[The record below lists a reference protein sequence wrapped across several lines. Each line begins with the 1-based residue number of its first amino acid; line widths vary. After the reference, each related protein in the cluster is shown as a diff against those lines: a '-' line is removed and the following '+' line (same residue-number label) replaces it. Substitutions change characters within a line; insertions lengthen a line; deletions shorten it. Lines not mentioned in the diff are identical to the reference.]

1 MSATVNNEHPLYK
14 ARKNLRGR
22 IRDCMTGTDRV
33 KSKTTR
39 YLPLPDPVCN
49 SANDDRYLSYLMGAY
64 FINLP
69 ARTVRAFSGLVQR
82 KEHEIELNSKLE
94 YMLEDADGHG
104 TSLQQMIGYGLDE
117 CETLGNFGILTKMP
131 VANEVNKSNEDAF
144 MPTLHI
150 YDEEQI
156 INWRVTDGKLSM
168 VVLLEAN
175 EVPKDTDMFETM
187 IVATYRALYIGE
199 DGKLHEDLYKGQERD
214 AIISAFYADDYYSG
228 IVEYGDSWEVTQT
241 TYTERTEIPFTFC
254 GAISNEPGL
263 DPSPIENICDFALK
277 MYQVSADEMLNVHN
291 ASGGVLTISSS
302 LMETE
307 WKELNGSTDINVNF
321 GAVHLGEG
329 GAMSYVQASEAT
341 MINSVMERLMTLAVA
356 QGAQVIMPNQ
366 QDKTATEAKIDQGA
380 NLSQLG
386 QIAQNIGQAFTWS
399 INMASRM
406 INQPEDNRVRLNQ
419 EFFSEKLTP
428 EEMKAWSELIM
439 RGHAT
444 ETDLRRDMRKG
455 GRIDS
460 DREDDDIDNELA
472 EAQSDAGMVTAFDNA
487 N

>member
-1 MSATVNNEHPLYK
+1 MSVNNEHPLYK

-49 SANDDRYLSYLMGAY
+49 SANDARYLSYLMGAY

-82 KEHEIELNSKLE
+82 KEHDIELITPLE
-94 YMLEDADGHG
+94 YMYEDADGNDA
-104 TSLQQMIGYGLDE
+104 SLQQMIGYALDE

-131 VANEVNKSNEDAF
+131 IANEVNKSNEGAF

-156 INWRVTDGKLSM
+156 INWRVTNGKLSM
-168 VVLLEAN
+168 VVLLEAD
-175 EVPKDTDMFETM
+175 EAPKPTDMFETQV
-187 IVATYRALYIGE
+187 IATYRVLYISE

-214 AIISAFYADDYYSG
+214 AIINDFYADDYYSG
-228 IVEYGDSWEVTQT
+228 VVDVGETWEVTKT
-241 TYTERTEIPFTFC
+241 TYKERTEIPFTFC

-291 ASGGVLTISSS
+291 ASGGVLTITSNYGID
-302 LMETE
+302 E
-307 WKELNGSTDINVNF
+307 WKEMNGSTDINVNF

-329 GAMSYVQASEAT
+329 GSMSYVQANEAK
-341 MINSVMERLMTLAVA
+341 MINDVMTRLMELAIA
-356 QGAQVIMPNQ
+356 QGAQVIMPNN
-366 QDKTATEAKIDQGA
+366 QDKTATEARIDQGA

-399 INMASRM
+399 INMAARM
-406 INQPEDNRVRLNQ
+406 INKPEDNLVKLNQ
-419 EFFSEKLTP
+419 EFFSEKLSA
-428 EEMKAWSELIM
+428 EDMRAWSELIM

-472 EAQSDAGMVTAFDNA
+472 EANIDSGVVSGFAQ
-487 N
+487 

>member
-1 MSATVNNEHPLYK
+1 MSVNNEHPLYE

-49 SANDDRYLSYLMGAY
+49 SASDARYLSYLMGAY

-82 KEHEIELNSKLE
+82 KEHEVELIKPLD
-94 YMLEDADGHG
+94 YLLEDADGHD
-104 TSLQQMIGYGLDE
+104 TSLQQMIGYALDE

-156 INWRVTDGKLSM
+156 INWRVTNGKLSM

-187 IVATYRALYIGE
+187 IVATYRVLYIGE

-228 IVEYGDSWEVTQT
+228 IVNYGDSWEVTQT
-241 TYTERTEIPFTFC
+241 TYTERKEIPFTFC
-254 GAISNEPGL
+254 GAVSNEPGL

-291 ASGGVLTISSS
+291 ASGGVLSISSE
-302 LMETE
+302 LDKDMWE
-307 WKELNGSTDINVNF
+307 ELNGSVSIDVNF
-321 GAVHLGEG
+321 GAVHLGRN
-329 GAMSYVQASEAT
+329 GAMNYVQASGAPI
-341 MINSVMERLMTLAVA
+341 INDVMDRLMTLAIA

-366 QDKTATEAKIDQGA
+366 QDKTATEARIDQGA

-399 INMASRM
+399 INMAARM
-406 INQPEDNRVRLNQ
+406 INQPEDNLVKLNQ
-419 EFFSEKLTP
+419 EFFSEKLSA
-428 EEMKAWSELIM
+428 EDMRAWSELIM

-472 EAQSDAGMVTAFDNA
+472 EAKSDAGMVTAFDNA
-487 N
+487 I

>member
-1 MSATVNNEHPLYK
+1 MSVNNEHPLYT

-49 SANDDRYLSYLMGAY
+49 SANDERYLSYLMGAY

-82 KEHEIELNSKLE
+82 KEHDIELITPLE
-94 YMLEDADGHG
+94 YMYDDADGNG
-104 TSLQQMIGYGLDE
+104 ASLQQMIGYALDE

-131 VANEVNKSNEDAF
+131 IANEVNKSNESAF

-156 INWRVTDGKLSM
+156 INWRVTNGKLSM
-168 VVLLEAN
+168 VVLLEAD
-175 EVPKDTDMFETM
+175 EVPKPTDMFETQV
-187 IVATYRALYIGE
+187 IATYRVLYIGE

-214 AIISAFYADDYYSG
+214 AIINDFYADDYYSG
-228 IVEYGDSWEVTQT
+228 IVSVGDSWEVTKT
-241 TYTERTEIPFTFC
+241 TYNERKEIPFTFC

-291 ASGGVLTISSS
+291 ASGGVLTISSK
-302 LMETE
+302 LM
-307 WKELNGSTDINVNF
+307 KEDWESLNGSTDINVNF
-321 GAVHLGEG
+321 GAVHLGES

-341 MINSVMERLMTLAVA
+341 MINAVMDRLMTLAIA

-366 QDKTATEAKIDQGA
+366 QDKTATEARIDQGA

-399 INMASRM
+399 INIAARM
-406 INQPEDNRVRLNQ
+406 INQPEDNLVKLNQ
-419 EFFSEKLTP
+419 EFFSEKLSA
-428 EEMKAWSELIM
+428 EDMRAWSELIM

-472 EAQSDAGMVTAFDNA
+472 EANIDSGVVGGFTATPQ
-487 N
+487 

>member
-1 MSATVNNEHPLYK
+1 MSVNNEHPLYK

-49 SANDDRYLSYLMGAY
+49 SANDERYKSYLMGAY

-69 ARTVRAFSGLVQR
+69 ARTVRAFSGLAQR
-82 KEHEIELNSKLE
+82 KEHDIELITPLE
-94 YMLEDADGHG
+94 YMYDDADGNG
-104 TSLQQMIGYGLDE
+104 TSLQQMIGYALDE

-131 VANEVNKSNEDAF
+131 IANEVNKSNEDTF

-156 INWRVTDGKLSM
+156 INWRVTNGKLSM

-175 EVPKDTDMFETM
+175 EVPKPTDMFDTQV
-187 IVATYRALYIGE
+187 IATYRVLYIGE

-214 AIISAFYADDYYSG
+214 AIINDFYADDYYSG
-228 IVEYGDSWEVTQT
+228 IVDVGEAWEVTKT
-241 TYTERTEIPFTFC
+241 TYNERTEIPFTFC

-291 ASGGVLTISSS
+291 ASGGVLTISSQ
-302 LMETE
+302 LD
-307 WKELNGSTDINVNF
+307 KERWEEMNGSTDINVNF
-321 GAVHLGEG
+321 GAVHLGEDG
-329 GAMSYVQASEAT
+329 SMAYVQANEAK
-341 MINSVMERLMTLAVA
+341 MINDVMNRLMELAIA
-356 QGAQVIMPNQ
+356 QGAQVIMPNN
-366 QDKTATEAKIDQGA
+366 QDKTATEARIDQGA

-399 INMASRM
+399 INMAARM
-406 INQPEDNRVRLNQ
+406 IKQPEDNLVKLNQ
-419 EFFSEKLTP
+419 EFFSEKLSA
-428 EEMKAWSELIM
+428 EDMRAWSELIM

-472 EAQSDAGMVTAFDNA
+472 EANIDSGVVGGFNA
-487 N
+487 AAQ

>member
-1 MSATVNNEHPLYK
+1 MSVNNEHPLYK

-49 SANDDRYLSYLMGAY
+49 SADDKRYLAYLNGAY

-82 KEHEIELNSKLE
+82 KEHDIELITPLE
-94 YMLEDADGHG
+94 YMYEDADGHG
-104 TSLQQMIGYGLDE
+104 ASLQQMIGYALDE

-144 MPTLHI
+144 MPTLSI

-156 INWRVTDGKLSM
+156 INWRVTNGKLSM

-187 IVATYRALYIGE
+187 IVATYRVLYIGE

-228 IVEYGDSWEVTQT
+228 IVNYGDSWEVTQT
-241 TYTERTEIPFTFC
+241 TYTERKEIPFTFC
-254 GAISNEPGL
+254 GAVSNEPGL

-291 ASGGVLTISSS
+291 ASGGVLTISSQ
-302 LMETE
+302 LGKDDWEA
-307 WKELNGSTDINVNF
+307 LNGSTDINVNF
-321 GAVHLGEG
+321 GAIHLGES

-341 MINSVMERLMTLAVA
+341 MINSVMDRLMTLAIA
-356 QGAQVIMPNQ
+356 QGAQVIMPNN
-366 QDKTATEAKIDQGA
+366 QDKTATEARIDQGA

-386 QIAQNIGQAFTWS
+386 QIAQNIGQAFTWA
-399 INMASRM
+399 INMAARM
-406 INQPEDNRVRLNQ
+406 INRPEDNLVKLNQ
-419 EFFSEKLTP
+419 EFFSEKLSA
-428 EEMKAWSELIM
+428 EDMRAWSELIM

-472 EAQSDAGMVTAFDNA
+472 EAQSDAGMVTGFDNA
-487 N
+487 I

>member
-1 MSATVNNEHPLYK
+1 
-14 ARKNLRGR
+14 
-22 IRDCMTGTDRV
+22 MTGTDRV

-49 SANDDRYLSYLMGAY
+49 SNKDDRYLAYLNGAY

-82 KEHEIELNSKLE
+82 KEHDVKLITPLE
-94 YMLEDADGHG
+94 YLLEDADGHG
-104 TSLQQMIGYGLDE
+104 TSLQQIIGYALDE

-156 INWRVTDGKLSM
+156 INWRVTNGKLSM

-175 EVPKDTDMFETM
+175 EIPKDNDMFETM
-187 IVATYRALYIGE
+187 IVATYRVLYIGE

-228 IVEYGDSWEVTQT
+228 IVNYGDSWEVTQT
-241 TYTERTEIPFTFC
+241 TYTERKEIPFTFC
-254 GAISNEPGL
+254 GAVSNEPGL

-291 ASGGVLTISSS
+291 ASGGVLTITSNYDMDS
-302 LMETE
+302 
-307 WKELNGSTDINVNF
+307 WKEMNGSTDINVNF

-329 GAMSYVQASEAT
+329 GAMNYVQASEAT
-341 MINSVMERLMTLAVA
+341 MINSVMDRLMTLAIA

-366 QDKTATEAKIDQGA
+366 QDKTATEARIDQGA

-386 QIAQNIGQAFTWS
+386 QIAQNIGQAFTWA
-399 INMASRM
+399 INMAARM
-406 INQPEDNRVRLNQ
+406 INQPEDNLVKLNQ
-419 EFFSEKLTP
+419 EFFSEKLSA
-428 EEMKAWSELIM
+428 EDMRAWSELIM

-472 EAQSDAGMVTAFDNA
+472 EAQSDAGMVAGFDNA
-487 N
+487 V

>member
-1 MSATVNNEHPLYK
+1 MSVNNEHPLYK

-49 SANDDRYLSYLMGAY
+49 SANDGRYLSYLMGAY

-82 KEHEIELNSKLE
+82 KEHDIELITSLE
-94 YMLEDADGHG
+94 YMYEDADGNG
-104 TSLQQMIGYGLDE
+104 TSLQQMIGYALDE

-131 VANEVNKSNEDAF
+131 IANEVNKSNESAF

-156 INWRVTDGKLSM
+156 VNWRVTNGKLSM
-168 VVLLEAN
+168 VVLLEAD
-175 EVPKDTDMFETM
+175 EVPKPTDMFETQV
-187 IVATYRALYIGE
+187 VATYRVLYIGE

-214 AIISAFYADDYYSG
+214 AIINDFYADDYYSG
-228 IVEYGDSWEVTQT
+228 IVSVGDSWEITQS
-241 TYTERTEIPFTFC
+241 TYNERKEIPFTFC

-291 ASGGVLTISSS
+291 ASGGVLTITSNYDMDS
-302 LMETE
+302 
-307 WKELNGSTDINVNF
+307 WKEMNGSTDINVNF

-329 GAMSYVQASEAT
+329 GAMNYVQASEAT
-341 MINSVMERLMTLAVA
+341 MINSVMDRLMTLAIA

-366 QDKTATEAKIDQGA
+366 QDKTATEARIDQGA

-399 INMASRM
+399 INMAARM
-406 INQPEDNRVRLNQ
+406 INQPEDNLVKLNQ
-419 EFFSEKLTP
+419 EFFSEKLSA
-428 EEMKAWSELIM
+428 EDMRAWSELIM

-472 EAQSDAGMVTAFDNA
+472 EAQSDAGMVTGFDSA
-487 N
+487 I

>member
-1 MSATVNNEHPLYK
+1 MSVNNEHPLYK

-49 SANDDRYLSYLMGAY
+49 SANDERYLSYLMGAY

-82 KEHEIELNSKLE
+82 KEHDIELITSLE
-94 YMLEDADGHG
+94 YMYEDADGNG
-104 TSLQQMIGYGLDE
+104 TSLQQMIGYALDE

-131 VANEVNKSNEDAF
+131 IANEVNKSNEDAF

-156 INWRVTDGKLSM
+156 INWRVTKGKLSM
-168 VVLLEAN
+168 VVLLEAD
-175 EVPKDTDMFETM
+175 EVPKPTDMFETQV
-187 IVATYRALYIGE
+187 IATYRVLYIGE

-214 AIISAFYADDYYSG
+214 AIINDFYADDYYSG
-228 IVEYGDSWEVTQT
+228 IVSVGDSWEVTKT
-241 TYTERTEIPFTFC
+241 TYNEREEIPFTFC

-291 ASGGVLTISSS
+291 ASGGVLTITSNYGID
-302 LMETE
+302 E
-307 WKELNGSTDINVNF
+307 WKEMNGSTDINVNF

-329 GAMSYVQASEAT
+329 GSMSYVQASEAT
-341 MINSVMERLMTLAVA
+341 MINAVMTRLMELAIA
-356 QGAQVIMPNQ
+356 QGAQVIMPNN
-366 QDKTATEAKIDQGA
+366 QDKTATEARIDQGA

-399 INMASRM
+399 INMAARM
-406 INQPEDNRVRLNQ
+406 INQPEDNLVKLNQ
-419 EFFSEKLTP
+419 EFFSERLSA
-428 EEMKAWSELIM
+428 EDMRAWSELIM

-472 EAQSDAGMVTAFDNA
+472 EANIDSGVVGGFNA
-487 N
+487 AAQ

>member
-1 MSATVNNEHPLYK
+1 MSVNNEHPLYK

-49 SANDDRYLSYLMGAY
+49 SANDERYKSYLMGAY

-82 KEHEIELNSKLE
+82 KEHDIELITPLE
-94 YMLEDADGHG
+94 YMYEDADGNG
-104 TSLQQMIGYGLDE
+104 ASLQQMIGYALDE

-131 VANEVNKSNEDAF
+131 IANEVNKSNEDAF
-144 MPTLHI
+144 MPTLSI

-156 INWRVTDGKLSM
+156 INWRVTNGKLSM
-168 VVLLEAN
+168 VVLLEAD
-175 EVPKDTDMFETM
+175 EVPKPTDMFETQ
-187 IVATYRALYIGE
+187 IVATYRVLYIGE
-199 DGKLHEDLYKGQERD
+199 DSKLHEDLYKGQERD
-214 AIISAFYADDYYSG
+214 AIINDFYADDYYSG
-228 IVEYGDSWEVTQT
+228 IVSVGDLWEITKT
-241 TYTERTEIPFTFC
+241 TYNERTEIPFTFC

-291 ASGGVLTISSS
+291 ASGGVLTINSI
-302 LMETE
+302 LDKDRWEEM
-307 WKELNGSTDINVNF
+307 NGSTDINVNF

-329 GAMSYVQASEAT
+329 GSMSYVQANEAK
-341 MINSVMERLMTLAVA
+341 MINDVMTRLMELAIA
-356 QGAQVIMPNQ
+356 QGAQVIMPNN
-366 QDKTATEAKIDQGA
+366 QDKTATEARIDQGA

-399 INMASRM
+399 INMAARM
-406 INQPEDNRVRLNQ
+406 INQPEDNLVKLNQ
-419 EFFSEKLTP
+419 EFFSEKLSA
-428 EEMKAWSELIM
+428 EDMRAWSELIM

-460 DREDDDIDNELA
+460 DRKDDDIDNELA
-472 EAQSDAGMVTAFDNA
+472 EANIDSGVVSGFAQ
-487 N
+487 

>member
-1 MSATVNNEHPLYK
+1 MSVNNEHPLYE

-49 SANDDRYLSYLMGAY
+49 SASDDRYKAYLNGAY

-82 KEHEIELNSKLE
+82 KEHEVNLITPLE
-94 YMLEDADGHG
+94 YILEDADGHG
-104 TSLQQMIGYGLDE
+104 TSLQQMIGYALDE

-156 INWRVTDGKLSM
+156 INWRVTNGKLSM

-187 IVATYRALYIGE
+187 IVATYRVLYIGE

-228 IVEYGDSWEVTQT
+228 IVNYGDSWEVTQT
-241 TYTERTEIPFTFC
+241 TYTERKEIPFTFC
-254 GAISNEPGL
+254 GAVSNEPGL

-291 ASGGVLTISSS
+291 ASGGVLTIKSDFDEYKWEE
-302 LMETE
+302 M
-307 WKELNGSTDINVNF
+307 NGSTNVNVNF
-321 GAVHLGEG
+321 GAVHVGPN
-329 GAMSYVQASEAT
+329 GAMNYVQASEAT
-341 MINSVMERLMTLAVA
+341 MINSVMERLMTLAIA

-366 QDKTATEAKIDQGA
+366 QDKTATEARIDQGA

-399 INMASRM
+399 INMAARM
-406 INQPEDNRVRLNQ
+406 INEPEDNLVKLNQ
-419 EFFSEKLTP
+419 EFFSEKLSA
-428 EEMKAWSELIM
+428 EDMRAWSELIM

-472 EAQSDAGMVTAFDNA
+472 EANIDGGVVGGFTAA
-487 N
+487 Q

>member
-1 MSATVNNEHPLYK
+1 MSVNNEHPLYT

-49 SANDDRYLSYLMGAY
+49 SADDDRYLAYLNGAY

-82 KEHEIELNSKLE
+82 KEHDVELITPLE
-94 YMLEDADGHG
+94 YLLEDADGHG
-104 TSLQQMIGYGLDE
+104 TSLQQVIGYALDE

-156 INWRVTDGKLSM
+156 INWRVTNGKLSM

-175 EVPKDTDMFETM
+175 EIPKDNDMFETM
-187 IVATYRALYIGE
+187 IVATYRVLYISE

-228 IVEYGDSWEVTQT
+228 IVNYGDSWEVTQT
-241 TYTERTEIPFTFC
+241 TYTERKEIPFTFC
-254 GAISNEPGL
+254 GAVSNEPGL

-291 ASGGVLTISSS
+291 ASGGVLTITSNYDMDS
-302 LMETE
+302 
-307 WKELNGSTDINVNF
+307 WKEMNGSTDINVNF

-329 GAMSYVQASEAT
+329 GAMNYVQADEAT
-341 MINSVMERLMTLAVA
+341 MINSVMERLMTLAIA

-366 QDKTATEAKIDQGA
+366 QDKTATEARIDQGA

-399 INMASRM
+399 INMAARM
-406 INQPEDNRVRLNQ
+406 INQPEDNLVKLNQ
-419 EFFSEKLTP
+419 EFFSEKLSA
-428 EEMKAWSELIM
+428 EDMRAWSELIM

-472 EAQSDAGMVTAFDNA
+472 EAQSDAGMVNGFDSA
-487 N
+487 M

>member
-1 MSATVNNEHPLYK
+1 MSVNNEHPLYE

-49 SANDDRYLSYLMGAY
+49 SADDKRYLAYLNGAY

-82 KEHEIELNSKLE
+82 KEHDVELITPLE
-94 YMLEDADGHG
+94 YLLEDADGHG
-104 TSLQQMIGYGLDE
+104 TSLQQMIGYALDE
-117 CETLGNFGILTKMP
+117 CETLGNFGVLTKMP

-156 INWRVTDGKLSM
+156 INWRVTNGKLSM

-175 EVPKDTDMFETM
+175 EVPKPSDMFETM

-228 IVEYGDSWEVTQT
+228 IVNYGDSWEVTQT
-241 TYTERTEIPFTFC
+241 TYTERKEIPFTFC
-254 GAISNEPGL
+254 GAVSNEPGL

-291 ASGGVLTISSS
+291 ASGGVLTITSNYDMDS
-302 LMETE
+302 
-307 WKELNGSTDINVNF
+307 WKEMNGSTDINVNF

-329 GAMSYVQASEAT
+329 GAMNYVQAAEAT
-341 MINSVMERLMTLAVA
+341 MINSVMERLMTLAIA

-366 QDKTATEAKIDQGA
+366 QDKTATEARIDQGA

-399 INMASRM
+399 INMAARM
-406 INQPEDNRVRLNQ
+406 INQPEDNLVKLNQ
-419 EFFSEKLTP
+419 EFFSEKLSA
-428 EEMKAWSELIM
+428 EDMRAWSELIM

-472 EAQSDAGMVTAFDNA
+472 EAQSDAGMMAGFDNA
-487 N
+487 V

>member
-1 MSATVNNEHPLYK
+1 MSVNNEHPLYE

-49 SANDDRYLSYLMGAY
+49 SADDKRYLAYLNGAY

-82 KEHEIELNSKLE
+82 KEHDVELITPLE
-94 YMLEDADGHG
+94 YMLDDADGHG
-104 TSLQQMIGYGLDE
+104 TSLQQMIGYALDE
-117 CETLGNFGILTKMP
+117 CETLGNFGVLTKMP
-131 VANEVNKSNEDAF
+131 VANEVNKSNEGAF

-156 INWRVTDGKLSM
+156 INWRVTNGKLSM

-175 EVPKDTDMFETM
+175 EVPKSTDMFETM
-187 IVATYRALYIGE
+187 IVATYRVLYIGE

-228 IVEYGDSWEVTQT
+228 IVKYGDSWEVTQT
-241 TYTERTEIPFTFC
+241 TYTERKEIPFTFC
-254 GAISNEPGL
+254 GAVSNEPGL

-291 ASGGVLTISSS
+291 ASGGVLTITSNYDMDS
-302 LMETE
+302 
-307 WKELNGSTDINVNF
+307 WKEMNGSTDINVNF

-329 GAMSYVQASEAT
+329 GVMNYVQAAEAT
-341 MINSVMERLMTLAVA
+341 MINSVMERLMTLAIA

-366 QDKTATEAKIDQGA
+366 QDKTATESRIDQGA

-386 QIAQNIGQAFTWS
+386 QIAQNIGQAFTWA
-399 INMASRM
+399 INMAARM
-406 INQPEDNRVRLNQ
+406 INQPEDNLVKLNQ
-419 EFFSEKLTP
+419 EFFSEKLSA
-428 EEMKAWSELIM
+428 EDMRAWSELIM

-472 EAQSDAGMVTAFDNA
+472 EAQSDAGMVTGFDNA
-487 N
+487 T

>member
-1 MSATVNNEHPLYK
+1 MSVNNEHPLYE

-49 SANDDRYLSYLMGAY
+49 SASDDRYLAYLNGAY

-82 KEHEIELNSKLE
+82 KEHEVELITPLE
-94 YMLEDADGHG
+94 YLLEDADGHG
-104 TSLQQMIGYGLDE
+104 TSLQQMIGYALDE

-144 MPTLHI
+144 MPTLSI

-156 INWRVTDGKLSM
+156 INWRVTNGKLSM

-175 EVPKDTDMFETM
+175 EVPKSTDMFETM
-187 IVATYRALYIGE
+187 IVATYRVLYIGE

-228 IVEYGDSWEVTQT
+228 IVNYGDSWEVTKT
-241 TYTERTEIPFTFC
+241 TYNERKEIPFAFC
-254 GAISNEPGL
+254 GAVSNEPGL

-291 ASGGVLTISSS
+291 ASGGVLTITSNYGID
-302 LMETE
+302 E
-307 WKELNGSTDINVNF
+307 WKEMNGSTDINVNF

-341 MINSVMERLMTLAVA
+341 MINSVMDRLMTLAIA

-366 QDKTATEAKIDQGA
+366 QDKTATEARIDQGA

-399 INMASRM
+399 INMAARM
-406 INQPEDNRVRLNQ
+406 INQPEDNLVKLNQ
-419 EFFSEKLTP
+419 EFFSEKLSA
-428 EEMKAWSELIM
+428 EDMRAWSELIM

-472 EAQSDAGMVTAFDNA
+472 EANIDSGVVGGFNAVTQ
-487 N
+487 